1 MHVEMDCRNKPFK
14 GAECALL
21 LEDGHAELTTE
32 GDEVV
37 FSGTYQELD
46 AAARFPSFAESIK
59 YFGVLHEGRILDF
72 EVDKADIK
80 AIRRELDG
88 QAAAD
93 DPAAID
99 RMARK
104 GKLLTLGGIAAI
116 VAGPV
121 LTLVSYQAVPEEG
134 GKYYIWYGISIFGAF
149 ILAQGISLL
158 RRAGRAKRDPQQD

>member
-1 MHVEMDCRNKPFK
+1 MHIEMDCRDKPFK
-14 GAECALL
+14 GAECALI

-32 GDEVV
+32 GGEVL

-46 AAARFPSFAESIK
+46 AASRFPSFAESIK
-59 YFGVLHEGRILDF
+59 YFGVLYEGRILDF

-99 RMARK
+99 RMTRR
-104 GKLLTLGGIAAI
+104 GKLLVAGGIAAI
-116 VAGPV
+116 AAGPI
-121 LTLVSYQAVPEEG
+121 LSLISYQAVAEEG
-134 GKYYIWYGISIFGAF
+134 GKYYIWYGISIFGVL